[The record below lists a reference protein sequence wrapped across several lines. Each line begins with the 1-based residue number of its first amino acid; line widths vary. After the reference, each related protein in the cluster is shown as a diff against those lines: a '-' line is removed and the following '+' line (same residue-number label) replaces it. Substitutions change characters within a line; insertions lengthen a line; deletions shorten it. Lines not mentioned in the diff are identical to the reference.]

1 MTTPQKEA
9 LKHLIIVFFYSA
21 VSSILPLL
29 IAYVQNDA
37 RWALLIPV
45 INYGPQIDRL
55 SMVPSDA
62 AVLANKTADQVK
74 ADPAYNVFKPVLPV
88 TVPLV

>member
-1 MTTPQKEA
+1 MTTPTKEA

-29 IAYVQNDA
+29 IAYAQNDP

-45 INYGPQIDRL
+45 INAAWYAITRYLKEQKLIDEAADASESGP
-55 SMVPSDA
+55 
-62 AVLANKTADQVK
+62 
-74 ADPAYNVFKPVLPV
+74 F
-88 TVPLV
+88 